1 MKKAATAAK
10 GATSSAPKKAFNAGD
25 YSNALL
31 SKDEVIEIKQAFDIF
46 DGDGSGVIDPQE
58 LKRAFIEM
66 GFAEGGGKFIYQ
78 ILAELDEDG
87 SGGIEFEEF
96 VRLASAKT
104 TEKDSRQ
111 DINKVFGAF
120 DKSRQ
125 VTMELT
131 LEKVWYR

>member
-10 GATSSAPKKAFNAGD
+10 GATSAPKKAFNPAD
-25 YSNALL
+25 FSNALL

-96 VRLASAKT
+96 IRLASAKT

-131 LEKVWYR
+131 LEKVQHR

>member
-10 GATSSAPKKAFNAGD
+10 GATSAPSKKAFNAGD

-96 VRLASAKT
+96 VRLAAAKT

-125 VTMELT
+125 VNMELA
-131 LEKVWYR
+131 LEKVQR